1 MSKGAY
7 VYLSYYITL
16 FVKNSFI
23 KLWLTEQKNKST
35 PNGVAHLNTETFDAF
50 NFKDRQLHYDFVH
63 VSRFYLNKC
72 LLFILGR

>member
-1 MSKGAY
+1 MEKQNIDKCCMSKGAY

-50 NFKDRQLHYDFVH
+50 NFKDRSFIMT
-63 VSRFYLNKC
+63 
-72 LLFILGR
+72 LFMFLGFI